1 MAHHHDHDQE
11 HNNIDSSSL
20 YCLEQH
26 HFDDDVDEE
35 HVFLEQD
42 MFCDDSELKTLLS
55 KEEEQEV
62 IDDDDD
68 SELLERREAVEWI
81 VRVNENY
88 SFTALTASLAVS
100 YLHRFLLSLKKKK
113 QQQPW
118 LTHLAAVACISLAAK
133 LQETQAPL
141 PIDLQVE
148 DSKYVFEAKSIM
160 KMEILV
166 LSSLEWKMNPATPL
180 SFIDYI
186 TRRLKLKCFLSFH
199 FLNTCEALLLSLLP
213 DSRFIGFL
221 PSVLATA
228 TMMHVFNNVKPSL
241 ASEYQNQILAILGIN
256 KGKLEECYNMIL
268 EVVSSESGYKYKQS
282 TKKRNFGSSSIIPS
296 SPSGVIDVSFS
307 SNDDHDHDDTSNND
321 SLESLVSANNNDS
334 FSSSPNNTNNN
345 KKPRT
350 QEHTSA
356 SIQQFKQ

>member
-1 MAHHHDHDQE
+1 MAHHHHHDQE

-26 HFDDDVDEE
+26 HFDDDDDEE

-42 MFCDDSELKTLLS
+42 MFCDDSELKTLVS
-55 KEEEQEV
+55 KQEEQV

-68 SELLERREAVEWI
+68 EELLERREAVEWI
-81 VRVNENY
+81 LRVNENY
-88 SFTALTASLAVS
+88 SFSALTASLAVN
-100 YLHRFLLSLKKKK
+100 YLHRFLFKMKMKKK
-113 QQQPW
+113 QPW

-133 LQETQAPL
+133 LQETQVPL

-148 DSKYVFEAKSIM
+148 DSKYVFEAKSIK

-180 SFIDYI
+180 SFIDFI
-186 TRRLKLKCFLSFH
+186 TRRLKLKGFLCFQ
-199 FLNTCEALLLSLLP
+199 FLHRCESLLLSLLP
-213 DSRFIGFL
+213 DSRLIGFV

-228 TMMHVFNNVKPSL
+228 TMMHVFNNVKPCL

-256 KGKLEECYNMIL
+256 KEKLEECYIVIL
-268 EVVSSESGYKYKQS
+268 EVVSETGYKYKES
-282 TKKRNFGSSSIIPS
+282 KKRNFGSSIIPS

-307 SNDDHDHDDTSNND
+307 SNDDDHTSND
-321 SLESLVSANNNDS
+321 SSELLLVSANNNDS
-334 FSSSPNNTNNN
+334 VSSSPNKNNKK

-350 QEHTSA
+350 
-356 SIQQFKQ
+356 